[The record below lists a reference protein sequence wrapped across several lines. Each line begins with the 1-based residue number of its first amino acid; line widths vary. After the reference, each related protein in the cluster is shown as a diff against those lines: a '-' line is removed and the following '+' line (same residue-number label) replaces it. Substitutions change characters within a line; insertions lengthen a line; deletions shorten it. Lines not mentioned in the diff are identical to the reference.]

1 MALCLP
7 PCGNDCA
14 TVECARNNFEIQ
26 LPRKSD
32 FRRVITVERYVFK
45 DREEIT
51 LELSVRLRNR
61 IGGMALPGSAEDRSG
76 IVHGA
81 QKRSEEHTSELQSQ
95 SNIVCRLL
103 LETKNNK

>member
-14 TVECARNNFEIQ
+14 TVECARNDFEIQ

-51 LELSVRLRNR
+51 LELSVRLKGDFFTVFKN
-61 IGGMALPGSAEDRSG
+61 ITL
-76 IVHGA
+76 HGYY
-81 QKRSEEHTSELQSQ
+81 TSEVAFSREL
-95 SNIVCRLL
+95 N
-103 LETKNNK
+103 LEIIPGAFHGCTVIPAGRKA